1 MRPACTACLYCPAVR
16 RAALLRLSLLGSLGT
31 TRPSWQAGRVMEHPS
46 GLVVD
51 EHVSPDRRAGDP
63 VVVLVHGSLDRA
75 SSFSRVIRRLPDLH
89 TIAYDRRG
97 YHRSRDVTPLADTL
111 DGHIDDLFAVI
122 GGRPAV
128 VIGHSFGGTIT
139 LGAALR
145 NEQGSTIQAIATYE
159 PPMPWLSIPGARP
172 SAGSTI
178 DNDPTVVSEQFYRR
192 VVGNSSWERLSE
204 AAQEERR
211 GDGPALAAEIRS
223 IRGDHPPF
231 DARCLTLP
239 AVFGRGGHSNARQRG
254 GVQRL
259 VDHVVDSELIEFPD
273 SGHGAHLSHPDAF
286 ANLV

>member
-1 MRPACTACLYCPAVR
+1 M
-16 RAALLRLSLLGSLGT
+16 
-31 TRPSWQAGRVMEHPS
+31 
-46 GLVVD
+46 
-51 EHVSPDRRAGDP
+51 
-63 VVVLVHGSLDRA
+63 
-75 SSFSRVIRRLPDLH
+75 RRLPDLH
-89 TIAYDRRG
+89 TVAYDRRG

-111 DGHIDDLFAVI
+111 DSHIDDLFAVI

-145 NEQGSTIQAIATYE
+145 NEPDSTLQAMAAYE

-192 VVGNSSWERLSE
+192 VVGDSSWERLSQ
-204 AAQEERR
+204 AAQNERR

-223 IRGDHPPF
+223 IRGDEPPF
-231 DARCLTLP
+231 DARLLNLP
-239 AVFGRGGHSNARQRG
+239 AVFGRGAHSTVRQRG
-254 GVQRL
+254 GVQWL
-259 VDHVVDSELIEFPD
+259 ADNVVGSELIEFPD

-286 ANLV
+286 AKFVRRTVDRAGRSVGSPP